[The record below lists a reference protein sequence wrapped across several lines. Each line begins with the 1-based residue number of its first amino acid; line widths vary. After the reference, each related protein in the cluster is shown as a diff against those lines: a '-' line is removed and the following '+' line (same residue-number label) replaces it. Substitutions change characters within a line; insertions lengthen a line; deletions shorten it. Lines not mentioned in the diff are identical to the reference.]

1 MRAMMRWITAGLSIL
16 LASAHALAQGT
27 EPIKIGGAEYR
38 KLASR
43 EATEAT
49 MMAQL
54 YPDQATWGAWHM
66 LAPFPYAGH
75 GKGDLSSGLMPEME
89 LGNMAAGGPGPDL
102 ETVYEG
108 KNGHEAKW
116 VKVGD
121 IANRSAQFN
130 NFGDPQLDNNAVGYL
145 YGTVSVPKATRLEV
159 TMGSDDGLRFWLNG
173 KLLID
178 MDVPRGMDPE
188 AHRLR
193 LDLQPGVNHLLA
205 KVAQGAGSWEYQI
218 NSRVPLD
225 PLVDAQLRYYLDR
238 DFPAT
243 PEDEYYRAITIPV
256 PADVVLE
263 VGGLDVLP
271 DGRPIVST
279 RRGDVYIVDGAYDDP
294 PVAAKFTRFAAG
306 LHEPL
311 GLAVRREGGK
321 EGTWAAYCVQRGEL
335 TRLTDV
341 TGDNVADL
349 YETVCADWG
358 VSGNYHEF
366 AFGPKFDGEGM
377 AWVTLNVGFCDAL
390 GKSVVPYRGWALRI
404 DPTSGVMTP
413 VCGGLRSPNGI
424 GEWMDGAMFYLDNQG
439 DYVGTNRMTLL
450 APGLWAGHPSGLR
463 WRDGWKQ
470 GDPDPQR
477 QRASIWFPYKKMGQS
492 AADFLLQP
500 GPDGFPAFDGQV
512 FVGDQTLCSVMRV
525 DLEVVDGFH
534 QGTCFPF
541 RSGLDCGVNRLAW
554 GKDGSMFVG
563 QTDRGWGSIGR
574 LRYGLQRIVRSGR
587 EPFEVQTMRAE
598 ADGFTLT
605 FTADLDPAA
614 AADPASYAMLSYTYE
629 YHATYGS
636 PEIEKAAQKIV
647 GVEVVDPRTVR
658 VRVDALRSG
667 GEGYV
672 HELSLPGVRGSDGQ
686 ELLHTMAYYTMQKMP
701 RAVGLAPPR

>member
-1 MRAMMRWITAGLSIL
+1 MKSMMLGMAAGMSVL
-16 LASAHALAQGT
+16 LAGAGARGQEA

-38 KLASR
+38 KLDSR
-43 EATEAT
+43 EATEAAV
-49 MMAQL
+49 MAQL
-54 YPDQATWGAWHM
+54 FPDQATWGEWYM

-75 GKGDLSSGLMPEME
+75 GKGDLASGLMPEVE
-89 LGNMAAGGPGPDL
+89 LGEMAAGGPGPDL
-102 ETVYEG
+102 EAVYEG

-121 IANRSAQFN
+121 ISNRSAQFN
-130 NFGDPQLDNNAVGYL
+130 NFGDPQLDSNAVGYL

-178 MDVPRGMDPE
+178 MDVPRGLDPE

-205 KVAQGAGSWEYQI
+205 KVAQGAGGWEYQI
-218 NSRVPLD
+218 NSRAPLD
-225 PLVDAQLRYYLDR
+225 PLIDAQLRYYLDR
-238 DFPAT
+238 DFPVT

-256 PADVVLE
+256 PTDVVLE

-294 PVAAKFTRFAAG
+294 PVAPKFTRFAAG
-306 LHEPL
+306 LHEAL
-311 GLAVRREGGK
+311 GLAVREESGR
-321 EGTWAAYCVQRGEL
+321 WSAYCVQRGEL
-335 TRLTDV
+335 TRLTDT
-341 TGDNVADL
+341 TGDGVADL
-349 YETVCADWG
+349 YETVCDDWG

-366 AFGPKFDGEGM
+366 AFGPKFDRDGM

-404 DPTSGVMTP
+404 DPASGAMTP

-424 GEWMDGAMFYLDNQG
+424 GEWTDGAMFYLDNQG
-439 DYVGTNRMTLL
+439 DYVGTNRMTLM

-463 WRDGWKQ
+463 WREGWKD
-470 GDPDPQR
+470 GDPDPER

-500 GPDGFPAFDGQV
+500 AAGGFAGFDGQV
-512 FVGDQTLCSVMRV
+512 FVGDQTLCNVMRV

-534 QGTCFPF
+534 QGACFPF
-541 RSGLDCGVNRLAW
+541 RGGLDCGVNRLAW

-574 LRYGLQRIVRSGR
+574 LRYGLQRIIAGGSQ
-587 EPFEVQTMRAE
+587 PFEVQTMRADP
-598 ADGFTLT
+598 DGFTLT
-605 FTADLDPAA
+605 YTEDVDPVAA
-614 AADPASYAMLSYTYE
+614 GDVASYAMASYTYK

-636 PEIEKAAQKIV
+636 PEVDKAVPTIT
-647 GVEVVDPRTVR
+647 GVEVVDARTVR
-658 VRVDALRSG
+658 LRVDGLRSG
-667 GEGYV
+667 GEGFV
-672 HELSLPGVRGSDGQ
+672 HEVSLPGVRSADGRA
-686 ELLHTMAYYTMQKMP
+686 LLHTVAYYTMQKRP
-701 RAVGLAPPR
+701 RSIGLAPAR